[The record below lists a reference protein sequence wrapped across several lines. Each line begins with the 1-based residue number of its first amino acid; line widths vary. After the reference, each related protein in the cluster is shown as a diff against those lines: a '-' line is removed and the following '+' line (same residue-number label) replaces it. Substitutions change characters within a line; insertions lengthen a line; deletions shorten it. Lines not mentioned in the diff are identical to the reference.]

1 MRKHDPA
8 LDHIGSHIGKATGIA
23 AVLRGIPVVATA
35 GSGAVVL
42 PLDVC
47 AEFGLRQ
54 EDVIRRPGSAPAL
67 RDAVFKVA
75 TLANDHL
82 ITARKMLAEAGPEA
96 TGSAFATFLSAVRA
110 LPLPLSAFELMRWAD
125 PRQPVS
131 PEIGESRLQP
141 LQPLSAAEALDPSVA
156 AVPGIRIQDVL
167 D

>member
-23 AVLRGIPVVATA
+23 AVLHGIPVVATA

-54 EDVIRRPGSAPAL
+54 EDVIRRPRSARAL

-75 TLANDHL
+75 TLANEHL
-82 ITARKMLAEAGPEA
+82 ITARKMLAEAGPEGI
-96 TGSAFATFLSAVRA
+96 GSAFVFRRAFLVFSHVFRRA
-110 LPLPLSAFELMRWAD
+110 LMGFHHIANWRVGGKSAHNASSFSYTSLFGTINVQILNCLDSFLIFE
-125 PRQPVS
+125 
-131 PEIGESRLQP
+131 
-141 LQPLSAAEALDPSVA
+141 
-156 AVPGIRIQDVL
+156 
-167 D
+167 